1 LNSCVGRRYRR
12 LSGPRGVAHLVY
24 SENFVSPRAHTSR
37 SSYGGPGGEGGAA
50 AAAAAAARDVY
61 APGKIKYVEKYDG
74 DAHARATR
82 ALSLSLSLSLFL
94 PLLPPLAQPQPSARV
109 DAGIRK
115 FRWLS
120 ALSGTGGQRSAQR
133 GSEAV
138 QPHGGGGGA
147 EGRRGVVR
155 GGNFSRQVRRCILFA
170 GFARISRRDR
180 PKIGIERERDS
191 AFPHA

>member
-82 ALSLSLSLSLFL
+82 ALSLSLSLSLSSFL
-94 PLLPPLAQPQPSARV
+94 SCHPSLSLSPLLALTREFGNFAGSPRSPAREV
-109 DAGIRK
+109 SD
-115 FRWLS
+115 
-120 ALSGTGGQRSAQR
+120 QRS
-133 GSEAV
+133 
-138 QPHGGGGGA
+138 GA
-147 EGRRGVVR
+147 RRQSSPTGVGEGRRG
-155 GGNFSRQVRRCILFA
+155 GG
-170 GFARISRRDR
+170 
-180 PKIGIERERDS
+180 EW
-191 AFPHA
+191 